1 MRRSSNSS
9 RANDDVHGYGKHRP
23 CRPQVPCELLVLLK
37 SSLGVAH
44 GGVAQVFDG
53 NFRASVDR
61 RTAPVGRALSRVGVS
76 PDLLTAIGIVFS
88 VGAGVAVGF
97 RDLYLGFG
105 LLVLGSIPD
114 LLDGPVAKASQIS
127 SSRGAFFDSFADRV
141 SDLAVLGGLGVY
153 FLVGHDDLFAVLA
166 FFAYGFASLISYQR
180 AKAESL
186 GLSGKGGIMER
197 AERVVLLLLGL
208 AIHPLLRI
216 IIGVLILGSA
226 VTVVQR
232 FVSIWRQASRRPDRV
247 AALAR
252 ITNLR
257 RVNRRRRVRSR
268 TSLQRFL
275 PGQGRDTFPR
285 RNSTGRKRT

>member
-1 MRRSSNSS
+1 
-9 RANDDVHGYGKHRP
+9 
-23 CRPQVPCELLVLLK
+23 
-37 SSLGVAH
+37 
-44 GGVAQVFDG
+44 
-53 NFRASVDR
+53 
-61 RTAPVGRALSRVGVS
+61 VS

-88 VGAGVAVGF
+88 VAAGVAIGF

-105 LLVLGSIPD
+105 LLLMGSVPD

-141 SDLAVLGGLGVY
+141 SDLAVLGGLAVY
-153 FLVGHDDLFAVLA
+153 FLAVHDNGLAVA
-166 FFAYGFASLISYQR
+166 SFFAYGLASLISYQR

-208 AIHPLLRI
+208 LLHAILVIVIGLL
-216 IIGVLILGSA
+216 LFGSA

-232 FVSIWRQASRRPDRV
+232 FVNIWRQASRRPDRV

-268 TSLQRFL
+268 ASLQRFL
-275 PGQGRDTFPR
+275 PQGREGFTR
-285 RNSTGRKRT
+285 RNTLGRKRA

>member
-1 MRRSSNSS
+1 MS
-9 RANDDVHGYGKHRP
+9 A
-23 CRPQVPCELLVLLK
+23 
-37 SSLGVAH
+37 SSLGAAH
-44 GGVAQVFDG
+44 GGVARVFDG

-61 RTAPVGRALSRVGVS
+61 RTAPVGRALSRAGIS
-76 PDLLTAIGIVFS
+76 PDLLTVIGIVFS
-88 VGAGVAVGF
+88 VGAGVAVGYGA
-97 RDLYLGFG
+97 LYLGFG
-105 LLVLGSIPD
+105 LLLLGAVPD

-141 SDLAVLGGLGVY
+141 SDLAILGGLAIY
-153 FLVGHDDLFAVLA
+153 FLSIHDELFAVLS

-186 GLSGKGGIMER
+186 GLSGKGGVMER
-197 AERVVLLLLGL
+197 AERVLLLLVGLLVHPLLRLVLLLLL
-208 AIHPLLRI
+208 
-216 IIGVLILGSA
+216 LGSMF
-226 VTVVQR
+226 TVIQR

-268 TSLQRFL
+268 ASLQRFL
-275 PGQGRDTFPR
+275 PGTGRPTFAR
-285 RNSTGRKRT
+285 RNSSGRKRA